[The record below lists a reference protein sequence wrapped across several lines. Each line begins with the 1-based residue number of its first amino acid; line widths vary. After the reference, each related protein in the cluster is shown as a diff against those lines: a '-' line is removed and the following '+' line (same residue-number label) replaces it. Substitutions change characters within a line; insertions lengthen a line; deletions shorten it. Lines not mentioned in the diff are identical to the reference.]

1 MRAASPAGG
10 TEAAEELTIEL
21 SHDLMSPY
29 CPGRTI
35 ATCPSP
41 QARKLEREIQAKA
54 EAGMTRKEIEAELVA
69 RFPDIQGYVGR
80 PELIWGTALGAVL
93 AIAALAWAARRWV
106 LRGRAGQG
114 GSRVG
119 APAGSD
125 VSGAAAGA
133 AATLGGVQAASQREI
148 DALEDALDE
157 VDDF

>member
-1 MRAASPAGG
+1 MPSP
-10 TEAAEELTIEL
+10 TQNPSPEAQELVLEL

-41 QARKLEREIQAKA
+41 QARKLENEMLVKA
-54 EAGMTRKEIEAELVA
+54 EAGMDREQIESELVA

-80 PELIWGTALGAVL
+80 PELLWGSALLAVV
-93 AIAALAWAARRWV
+93 AIVSIAWAARRWI
-106 LRGRAGQG
+106 RQGQAKMENQG
-114 GSRVG
+114 IGDPLG
-119 APAGSD
+119 PAS
-125 VSGAAAGA
+125 ARE
-133 AATLGGVQAASQREI
+133 ASLSEI

>member
-1 MRAASPAGG
+1 MRASPAADGS
-10 TEAAEELTIEL
+10 EAAEALTTEL

-41 QARKLEREIQAKA
+41 QARKLEREIMAKA
-54 EAGMTRKEIEAELVA
+54 ESGMTRQEIEAELVA

-106 LRGRAGQG
+106 MRGRA
-114 GSRVG
+114 S
-119 APAGSD
+119 
-125 VSGAAAGA
+125 AAGA
-133 AATLGGVQAASQREI
+133 AAVAVGPEVTTPGARAASQREI

>member
-1 MRAASPAGG
+1 MRAESPAGG
-10 TEAAEELTIEL
+10 SVAAEELTIEL

-41 QARKLEREIQAKA
+41 QARKLEREIMAKA
-54 EAGMTRKEIEAELVA
+54 EAGLTRQEIEAELVA

-80 PELIWGTALGAVL
+80 PELIWGTAVGAVL

-106 LRGRAGQG
+106 LRGRAAQATAK
-114 GSRVG
+114 V
-119 APAGSD
+119 
-125 VSGAAAGA
+125 AGA
-133 AATLGGVQAASQREI
+133 SAGAEVPASAGARAASQREI